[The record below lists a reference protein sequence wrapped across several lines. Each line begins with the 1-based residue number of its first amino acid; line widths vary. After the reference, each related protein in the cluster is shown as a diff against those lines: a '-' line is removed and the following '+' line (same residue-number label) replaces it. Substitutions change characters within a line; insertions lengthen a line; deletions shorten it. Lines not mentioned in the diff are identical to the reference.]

1 VSQRRCTAAR
11 PPAEVFEEA
20 AGRAR
25 RLRHLRHLEL
35 VVVVVVVVV
44 VVAAAEAAGA
54 DRHCRRRHLLRCYRH
69 RIASHWGRSL

>member
-25 RLRHLRHLEL
+25 HLRHLEL
-35 VVVVVVVVV
+35 VVVVVV
-44 VVAAAEAAGA
+44 AAAEAVV
-54 DRHCRRRHLLRCYRH
+54 
-69 RIASHWGRSL
+69 